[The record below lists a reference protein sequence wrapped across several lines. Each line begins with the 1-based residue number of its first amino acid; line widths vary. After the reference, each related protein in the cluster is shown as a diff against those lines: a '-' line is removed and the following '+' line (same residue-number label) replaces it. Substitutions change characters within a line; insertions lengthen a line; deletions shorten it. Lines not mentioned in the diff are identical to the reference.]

1 MNHTPT
7 PRTRA
12 GDLRRAV
19 VAVVALLLLAAC
31 QPAVPTQ
38 LTSQQQSAPQ
48 GEFRIALK
56 SPDGAGARWNPCEP
70 IRIVMNLQDAPSFAE
85 AELRAAIDE
94 IESASGLDLVYQGT
108 TPQRPTT
115 HTFTNK
121 ALYGDVWS
129 PVLISFATT
138 AEVRFD
144 SPAASGYGQTR
155 PVTNSLGRYQYVT
168 GQVILRP
175 GGWTSG
181 VSSANPL
188 RLMLQHE
195 LGHVIGLAHVASDQE
210 IMGTG
215 GNGSVRAWGP
225 GDVRGLRA
233 LGSKA
238 GCLPPLF

>member
-1 MNHTPT
+1 M
-7 PRTRA
+7 
-12 GDLRRAV
+12 RRV
-19 VAVVALLLLAAC
+19 VASLVGLLALAAC
-31 QPAVPTQ
+31 QPAVPSLPIAAPGLPPLAAPASTPQ
-38 LTSQQQSAPQ
+38 APQ

-56 SPDGAGARWNPCEP
+56 SADGAGARWNPCEP
-70 IRIVMNLQDAPSFAE
+70 IRIVMNLQDAPAFAVS
-85 AELRAAIDE
+85 ELNAAIAQ
-94 IESASGLDLVYQGT
+94 IEEASGLDLVYQGT
-108 TPQRPTT
+108 TTQRPTT

-129 PVLISFATT
+129 PVLISFAS
-138 AEVRFD
+138 ASEVPFD
-144 SPAASGYGQTR
+144 SPVASAFGKAR

-175 GGWTSG
+175 GAGWTAG

-195 LGHVIGLAHVASDQE
+195 IGHVLGLAHVASKQE

-215 GNGSVRAWGP
+215 GNGSVRSWGP

-233 LGSKA
+233 LGRQA
-238 GCLPPLF
+238 GCLPPLV